1 MNKSLQNG
9 TFYKLDKRRRT
20 AIMLLFEDELTDEEI
35 AKSVNRSRQTLAKWK
50 KEPNFIQAQDE
61 YRHVA
66 MDAYVPGAIKQ
77 LRKLSLTAKS
87 EMVQLQATN
96 SILSMSGFGSADSN
110 AELDHAKTR
119 KANAEAEIA
128 EHQAKLIAH
137 PEEIQDRTV
146 IIDDF
151 TETTETD
158 KDQ

>member
-1 MNKSLQNG
+1 MDKIGQNSV
-9 TFYKLDKRRRT
+9 FNKLDKPRRE
-20 AIMLLFEDELTDEEI
+20 AIILLFEDDLSDVEI
-35 AKSVNRSRQTLAKWK
+35 AKTVHRARSTLSKWK
-50 KEPNFIQAQDE
+50 TEPEFIQAQDE
-61 YRHVA
+61 YRHIA
-66 MDAYVPGAIKQ
+66 MDSYVPDSIKQ
-77 LRKLSLTAKS
+77 LHKLSLTARS

-96 SILSMSGFGSADSN
+96 SILSLSGFGSADSN
-110 AELDHAKTR
+110 ADLDHAKTR

-158 KDQ
+158 KN